1 MGIVVE
7 LQMGP
12 QLQIRES
19 TAAREARL
27 RDLLGD
33 DWLLTREEA
42 AVFLR
47 VNVRTLDAWAG
58 NTAGKRRRAVTIKR
72 GDGTQ
77 SRIQAADV
85 RIPFR
90 RVGHGVRFRLGDLKR
105 FIAHGTNGITA

>member
-1 MGIVVE
+1 MA
-7 LQMGP
+7 P
-12 QLQIRES
+12 QLQFRES

-27 RDLLGD
+27 RVLLGD

-58 NTAGKRRRAVTIKR
+58 NTAGKHRRAVTIKR

-90 RVGHGVRFRLGDLKR
+90 RAGHGVRFRLGDLKKFLAR
-105 FIAHGTNGITA
+105 GGQEVA